1 MWRRSLVAPL
11 ACGIFPDQG
20 SNLCPLH
27 WQADA
32 AFRSRTFTRSPSEER
47 CSDILEMTDFLNV
60 ELTFVQKLEKVVAM
74 LYASSKSSV
83 GDFLFH
89 LSPKKMGSALVSDP

>member
-1 MWRRSLVAPL
+1 MESSQTRDRTFVPCIGRQMLLLDHS
-11 ACGIFPDQG
+11 
-20 SNLCPLH
+20 
-27 WQADA
+27 
-32 AFRSRTFTRSPSEER
+32 TFTRSPSKER
-47 CSDILEMTDFLNV
+47 CSHILEMTDFLKV

-89 LSPKKMGSALVSDP
+89 LSPKKMSSSLVSDP

>member
-1 MWRRSLVAPL
+1 
-11 ACGIFPDQG
+11 
-20 SNLCPLH
+20 
-27 WQADA
+27 
-32 AFRSRTFTRSPSEER
+32 
-47 CSDILEMTDFLNV
+47 MTDFLKV
-60 ELTFVQKLEKVVAM
+60 ELTFVQKLEKVIAM

>member
-1 MWRRSLVAPL
+1 
-11 ACGIFPDQG
+11 
-20 SNLCPLH
+20 
-27 WQADA
+27 
-32 AFRSRTFTRSPSEER
+32 
-47 CSDILEMTDFLNV
+47 MTDFLKV

-89 LSPKKMGSALVSDP
+89 LSPKKMGSALVSDL